1 MYTLY
6 KIFIFYLTD
15 DIILLQN
22 DNKCII
28 SYEYGGVCMELA
40 KNALELVNKC
50 FEQKEGFL
58 NLEELKPAF
67 ISYVFEVYQEEV
79 VAAYDLETFYE
90 HLDHLK
96 LTNCRKDFHAVVE
109 EWYLLH
115 YGSFHDQTG
124 YHDLLF
130 RLVKEAVALY
140 EPESR
145 EQLIKDVTRLLTSPT
160 GYMARWRREN
170 NKKAPM
176 YFRYLLK
183 LGIRTYKDIESL
195 IDTWLI
201 EQPNAFDKH
210 QQKLLAKTSRRG
222 RPNNLELSIL
232 FEKAYELKP
241 ELTPQEK
248 ERIRKIYYYHR
259 KSLTT
264 LGMVEKFKNY
274 VISKSQANKEDDDKD
289 SNATQAG

>member
-1 MYTLY
+1 
-6 KIFIFYLTD
+6 
-15 DIILLQN
+15 
-22 DNKCII
+22 
-28 SYEYGGVCMELA
+28 MELV
-40 KNALELVNKC
+40 KSALELVNKC

-90 HLDHLK
+90 HLEELK
-96 LTNCRKDFHAVVE
+96 LTNCKKDFDAVVE
-109 EWYLLH
+109 EWFSLH
-115 YGSFHDQTG
+115 YDSFRDQSG
-124 YHDLLF
+124 YHDILF
-130 RLVKEAVALY
+130 ALVKETVALY
-140 EPESR
+140 KPETR
-145 EQLIKDVTRLLTSPT
+145 EELVHEVTKLLTSPT
-160 GYMARWRREN
+160 GYMAKWRSDN
-170 NKKAPM
+170 NKTAPM

-183 LGIRTYKDIESL
+183 LGIRTYADIESL

-201 EQPNAFDKH
+201 EQPNAFHKH
-210 QQKLLAKTSRRG
+210 QQQLLSKPTRRG

-274 VISKSQANKEDDDKD
+274 VLTKSLGNKEDDRKD
-289 SNATQAG
+289 SNTSQAG